1 MGKLRLVSSHIIMFK
16 GINLSE
22 YSSKNFPDRKLCL
35 LLFKINPIK
44 RLTLRLI
51 RNSIQGAFIMTDE
64 KASNTNSEHDAGIIY
79 YNTNIIDKDAIR
91 DIIIESDNYHSLLNS
106 SLNLNNENSIIFY
119 NFLKNK

>member
-1 MGKLRLVSSHIIMFK
+1 MRKLRLVSSHIIMFK

-22 YSSKNFPDRKLCL
+22 YSKNLPDRKLCL

-44 RLTLRLI
+44 RLTLKLI
-51 RNSIQGAFIMTDE
+51 RDSIQGAFIMTDE
-64 KASNTNSEHDAGIIY
+64 KASNTNSEHDAEIIY

>member
-1 MGKLRLVSSHIIMFK
+1 MFK

-22 YSSKNFPDRKLCL
+22 YSKNLPDRKLCL

-44 RLTLRLI
+44 RLTLKLI
-51 RNSIQGAFIMTDE
+51 RDSIQGAFIMTDE
-64 KASNTNSEHDAGIIY
+64 KASNINSEYEYDAGIIY
-79 YNTNIIDKDAIR
+79 YNANIIDKDAIR
-91 DIIIESDNYHSLLNS
+91 DIIIEFDNRLIYHS

>member
-1 MGKLRLVSSHIIMFK
+1 MGKLRLVSSHIIMLK
-16 GINLSE
+16 GIDLSE
-22 YSSKNFPDRKLCL
+22 YSKSLPDKKLCL

-44 RLTLRLI
+44 QLTLKLI
-51 RNSIQGAFIMTDE
+51 RNNIQGAFIMTDE
-64 KASNTNSEHDAGIIY
+64 KASNTNAEYGAWIIY

-91 DIIIESDNYHSLLNS
+91 DIIIESNNRLIHHL

>member
-1 MGKLRLVSSHIIMFK
+1 MRKLRLVSSHIIMFK

-22 YSSKNFPDRKLCL
+22 YSSKNLPDRKLCL

-44 RLTLRLI
+44 RLTLKLI
-51 RNSIQGAFIMTDE
+51 RDSIQGAFIMTDE

-106 SLNLNNENSIIFY
+106 SLNSNNENSIIFY
-119 NFLKNK
+119 NFLKK

>member
-1 MGKLRLVSSHIIMFK
+1 MFK

-22 YSSKNFPDRKLCL
+22 YSKNLPDRKLCL

-44 RLTLRLI
+44 RLTLKLI
-51 RNSIQGAFIMTDE
+51 RDNIQGAFIMTDE
-64 KASNTNSEHDAGIIY
+64 KASNINSEYEYDAGIIY

-91 DIIIESDNYHSLLNS
+91 DIIIEFDNRLIYHS

>member
-22 YSSKNFPDRKLCL
+22 YSKNLPDRKLCL

-44 RLTLRLI
+44 RLTLKLI
-51 RNSIQGAFIMTDE
+51 RDSIQGAFIMTDE
-64 KASNTNSEHDAGIIY
+64 KASNTNYAGIIY

>member
-1 MGKLRLVSSHIIMFK
+1 MGKLRLVSSHIIMLK
-16 GINLSE
+16 GIDLSE
-22 YSSKNFPDRKLCL
+22 YSKSLPDRKLCL

-44 RLTLRLI
+44 QLTLKLI

-64 KASNTNSEHDAGIIY
+64 KASNTNAEYNAGVIY

-91 DIIIESDNYHSLLNS
+91 DIIIESNNRLIYHS

>member
-1 MGKLRLVSSHIIMFK
+1 MGKLRLVSSHIIMLK
-16 GINLSE
+16 GIDLSE
-22 YSSKNFPDRKLCL
+22 YSKSLPDRKLCL

-44 RLTLRLI
+44 QLTLKLI

-64 KASNTNSEHDAGIIY
+64 KASNTNAEYNARVIY

-91 DIIIESDNYHSLLNS
+91 DIIIESNNRLIYHS

>member
-1 MGKLRLVSSHIIMFK
+1 MFK

-22 YSSKNFPDRKLCL
+22 YSKNLPDRRLCL

-119 NFLKNK
+119 NFLKK

>member
-1 MGKLRLVSSHIIMFK
+1 MGKLRLVSSHIIMLK
-16 GINLSE
+16 GIDLSE
-22 YSSKNFPDRKLCL
+22 YSKSLPDRKLCL

-44 RLTLRLI
+44 QLTLKLI

-64 KASNTNSEHDAGIIY
+64 KVSNTNAEYGDWIIY

-91 DIIIESDNYHSLLNS
+91 DIIIESNNRLIYHL

>member
-1 MGKLRLVSSHIIMFK
+1 MRKLRLVSSHIIMFK

-22 YSSKNFPDRKLCL
+22 YSKNLPDRKLCL

-44 RLTLRLI
+44 RLTLKLI
-51 RNSIQGAFIMTDE
+51 RDSIQGAFIMTDE
-64 KASNTNSEHDAGIIY
+64 KASNINSEYEYDAGIIY

-91 DIIIESDNYHSLLNS
+91 DIIIEFDNRLIYHS